1 MDRSSSLSSQ
11 WPVVIASTIAL
22 VVGNGP
28 VLLFTFGVFLKPISE
43 QMGWPRGTMSLG
55 LAIALIFA
63 GVMTPVVG
71 RFIDRWG
78 VQRVLLFAIT
88 VFALSVAAISL
99 APSNVVGFVALY
111 ALAGLLSSGQA
122 PLPYAKA
129 ITSRFDAHR
138 GLALGIAMAGVG
150 IGTSLMPQVASLLV
164 KTLDWREAYIVL
176 GILTW
181 LIAFP
186 AAFFVNDL
194 RSGETAIAAPTTAG
208 DDVIPALRSR
218 VFWATAV
225 AILLVVIALNGVIA
239 HLLALLTDRG
249 MASSTAT
256 TLLIGV
262 GLATILGRLISGFL
276 LDRVFAPHLAAAIF
290 LIPLIGMTTLLL
302 GGASLTAGLAAAI
315 SFGFSLGAEVDI
327 VGYLVSRYFGLHRYG
342 EIYGYIFAIF
352 TIGSGIGPYL
362 MGLSFD
368 KTHSYSAALGT
379 FCVML
384 IVASATISRL
394 GPYRFPAKATGKWSC
409 GKGENVLPRNGQPV
423 QSRSPGLSGD
433 HVHGRRYGDRRRD
446 ECRVHPISRLP

>member
-1 MDRSSSLSSQ
+1 MDRNSSLSRQ

-28 VLLFTFGVFLKPISE
+28 VLLFTFSVFLKPIAE
-43 QMGWPRGTMSLG
+43 QMDWSRGTMSLG
-55 LAIALIFA
+55 VAIALTFA
-63 GVMTPVVG
+63 GLMTPLMG

-78 VQRVLLFAIT
+78 VQRVLLFSIT

-99 APSNVVGFVALY
+99 APANVVGFVALY
-111 ALAGLLSSGQA
+111 ALSGLLSSGQA

-150 IGTSLMPQVASLLV
+150 IGTSLMPQVASFLIR
-164 KTLDWREAYIVL
+164 TFDWREAYIVL
-176 GILTW
+176 GSLTW

-194 RSGETAIAAPTTAG
+194 RAGETAIARSTIAG
-208 DDVIPALRSR
+208 DDVVPALRSR
-218 VFWATAV
+218 AFWSMAV
-225 AILLVVIALNGVIA
+225 AILLVVVALNGAIA

-256 TLLIGV
+256 SLLIGV

-276 LDRVFAPHLAAAIF
+276 LDRVFAPHLAAGIF
-290 LIPLIGMTTLLL
+290 LIPLIGMTTLLF
-302 GGASLTAGLAAAI
+302 GGASLIAGLATAI
-315 SFGFSLGAEVDI
+315 CFGFSLGAEVDI
-327 VGYLVSRYFGLHRYG
+327 VGYLVSRYFGLRHYG

-352 TIGSGIGPYL
+352 TIGSGVGPYL

-368 KTHSYSAALGT
+368 MTHSYTAALGA
-379 FCVML
+379 FCGML
-384 IVASATISRL
+384 IVASATIWRL

-409 GKGENVLPRNGQPV
+409 GEGENVRPRNAQPV
-423 QSRSPGLSGD
+423 QRRSPGLSGD
-433 HVHGRRYGDRRRD
+433 F
-446 ECRVHPISRLP
+446 PISRLP

>member
-1 MDRSSSLSSQ
+1 
-11 WPVVIASTIAL
+11 
-22 VVGNGP
+22 
-28 VLLFTFGVFLKPISE
+28 
-43 QMGWPRGTMSLG
+43 
-55 LAIALIFA
+55 
-63 GVMTPVVG
+63 VG

-78 VQRVLLFAIT
+78 VQRVLLFSIT
-88 VFALSVAAISL
+88 VFALSVAAVSL
-99 APSNVVGFVALY
+99 APANVAGFVALY
-111 ALAGLLSSGQA
+111 ALSGLLSSGQA

-150 IGTSLMPQVASLLV
+150 IGTSLMPQVASFLI
-164 KTLDWREAYIVL
+164 KTFDWREAYIVL
-176 GILTW
+176 GSLTW

-194 RSGETAIAAPTTAG
+194 RAGETAIAAPTMAG
-208 DDVIPALRSR
+208 DDVVPALRSR
-218 VFWATAV
+218 AFWSTAV
-225 AILLVVIALNGVIA
+225 AILLVVVALNGAIA

-256 TLLIGV
+256 SLLIGV

-276 LDRVFAPHLAAAIF
+276 LDRVFAPHLAAGIF

-302 GGASLTAGLAAAI
+302 GGASLTAGLATAI
-315 SFGFSLGAEVDI
+315 CFGFSLGAEVDI
-327 VGYLVSRYFGLHRYG
+327 VGYLVSRYFGLRHYG

-352 TIGSGIGPYL
+352 TIGSGVGPYL

-368 KTHSYSAALGT
+368 KTHSYSAALGA

-394 GPYRFPAKATGKWSC
+394 GPYRFPAKTTGKWIC
-409 GKGENVLPRNGQPV
+409 GKGESLALGAP
-423 QSRSPGLSGD
+423 GD
-433 HVHGRRYGDRRRD
+433 HRPEHAA
-446 ECRVHPISRLP
+446 

>member
-1 MDRSSSLSSQ
+1 MDRSSSSSSQ
-11 WPVVIASTIAL
+11 WPVVIASAIAL

-28 VLLFTFGVFLKPISE
+28 VLLFTFGVFLKPIAE
-43 QMGWPRGTMSLG
+43 QMDWPRSTMSLG
-55 LAIALIFA
+55 VAIALTFA
-63 GVMTPVVG
+63 GLMTPLVG

-78 VQRVLLFAIT
+78 VQRVLLFSIT
-88 VFALSVAAISL
+88 VFALSVAAVSL
-99 APSNVVGFVALY
+99 APANVAGFVALY
-111 ALAGLLSSGQA
+111 ALSGLLSSGQA

-150 IGTSLMPQVASLLV
+150 IGTSLMPQVASFLI
-164 KTLDWREAYIVL
+164 KTFDWREAYIVL
-176 GILTW
+176 GSLTW

-194 RSGETAIAAPTTAG
+194 RAGETAIAAPTMAG
-208 DDVIPALRSR
+208 DDVVPALRSR
-218 VFWATAV
+218 AFWSTAV
-225 AILLVVIALNGVIA
+225 AILLVVVALNGAIA

-256 TLLIGV
+256 SLLIGV

-276 LDRVFAPHLAAAIF
+276 LDRVFAPHLAAGIF

-302 GGASLTAGLAAAI
+302 GGASLTAGLATAI
-315 SFGFSLGAEVDI
+315 CFGFSLGAEVDI
-327 VGYLVSRYFGLHRYG
+327 VGYLVSRYFGLRHYG

-352 TIGSGIGPYL
+352 TIGSGVGPYL

-368 KTHSYSAALGT
+368 KTHSYSAALGA

-394 GPYRFPAKATGKWSC
+394 GPYRFPAKATGKWIC
-409 GKGENVLPRNGQPV
+409 GKGESLALGAP
-423 QSRSPGLSGD
+423 GD
-433 HVHGRRYGDRRRD
+433 HRPEHAA
-446 ECRVHPISRLP
+446 

>member
-1 MDRSSSLSSQ
+1 
-11 WPVVIASTIAL
+11 
-22 VVGNGP
+22 
-28 VLLFTFGVFLKPISE
+28 
-43 QMGWPRGTMSLG
+43 
-55 LAIALIFA
+55 
-63 GVMTPVVG
+63 
-71 RFIDRWG
+71 
-78 VQRVLLFAIT
+78 
-88 VFALSVAAISL
+88 
-99 APSNVVGFVALY
+99 
-111 ALAGLLSSGQA
+111 
-122 PLPYAKA
+122 
-129 ITSRFDAHR
+129 
-138 GLALGIAMAGVG
+138 
-150 IGTSLMPQVASLLV
+150 
-164 KTLDWREAYIVL
+164 
-176 GILTW
+176 
-181 LIAFP
+181 
-186 AAFFVNDL
+186 
-194 RSGETAIAAPTTAG
+194 
-208 DDVIPALRSR
+208 
-218 VFWATAV
+218 
-225 AILLVVIALNGVIA
+225 
-239 HLLALLTDRG
+239 

-315 SFGFSLGAEVDI
+315 CFGFSLGAEVDI

-352 TIGSGIGPYL
+352 TIGSGVGPYL

-379 FCVML
+379 FCGML

-433 HVHGRRYGDRRRD
+433 HVHGRPHGDRRHD

>member
-1 MDRSSSLSSQ
+1 LHGVGQ
-11 WPVVIASTIAL
+11 GGQQVVVRAQFAIGADG
-22 VVGNGP
+22 GNG
-28 VLLFTFGVFLKPISE
+28 F
-43 QMGWPRGTMSLG
+43 
-55 LAIALIFA
+55 
-63 GVMTPVVG
+63 VM
-71 RFIDRWG
+71 
-78 VQRVLLFAIT
+78 
-88 VFALSVAAISL
+88 
-99 APSNVVGFVALY
+99 
-111 ALAGLLSSGQA
+111 
-122 PLPYAKA
+122 
-129 ITSRFDAHR
+129 
-138 GLALGIAMAGVG
+138 
-150 IGTSLMPQVASLLV
+150 
-164 KTLDWREAYIVL
+164 
-176 GILTW
+176 
-181 LIAFP
+181 
-186 AAFFVNDL
+186 
-194 RSGETAIAAPTTAG
+194 
-208 DDVIPALRSR
+208 
-218 VFWATAV
+218 
-225 AILLVVIALNGVIA
+225 ALNGVIA

-315 SFGFSLGAEVDI
+315 CFGFSLGAEVDI

-352 TIGSGIGPYL
+352 TIGSGVGPYL

-433 HVHGRRYGDRRRD
+433 HVHGRRYGDRRHD

>member
-1 MDRSSSLSSQ
+1 MDRNSSLSRQ
-11 WPVVIASTIAL
+11 WTVVIASTIAL

-28 VLLFTFGVFLKPISE
+28 VLLFTFSVFLKPIAE
-43 QMGWPRGTMSLG
+43 QMDWSRGTMSLG
-55 LAIALIFA
+55 VAIALTFA
-63 GVMTPVVG
+63 GLMTPLMG

-78 VQRVLLFAIT
+78 VQRVLLFSIT

-99 APSNVVGFVALY
+99 APANVVGFVALY
-111 ALAGLLSSGQA
+111 ALSGLLSSGQA

-150 IGTSLMPQVASLLV
+150 IGTSLMPQVASFLIR
-164 KTLDWREAYIVL
+164 TFDWREAYIVL
-176 GILTW
+176 GSLTW

-194 RSGETAIAAPTTAG
+194 RAGETAIARSTIAG
-208 DDVIPALRSR
+208 DDVVPALRSR
-218 VFWATAV
+218 AFWSMAV
-225 AILLVVIALNGVIA
+225 AILLVVVALNGAIA

-256 TLLIGV
+256 SLLIGV

-276 LDRVFAPHLAAAIF
+276 LDRVFAPHLAAGIF
-290 LIPLIGMTTLLL
+290 LIPLIGMTTLLF
-302 GGASLTAGLAAAI
+302 GGASLIAGLATAI
-315 SFGFSLGAEVDI
+315 CFGFSLGAEVDI
-327 VGYLVSRYFGLHRYG
+327 VGYLVSRYFGLRHYG

-352 TIGSGIGPYL
+352 TIGSGVGPYL

-368 KTHSYSAALGT
+368 MTHSYTAALGA
-379 FCVML
+379 FCGML
-384 IVASATISRL
+384 IVASATIWHL

-409 GKGENVLPRNGQPV
+409 GEGENVRPRNAQPV

-433 HVHGRRYGDRRRD
+433 F
-446 ECRVHPISRLP
+446 PISRLP